1 MNGQLILIA
10 LGCQIRFPFIA
21 QAVVIA
27 HRRFNYALSH
37 FVLVPAAIYDAGN
50 GKFAVSV
57 APGAQRLRE
66 KLALILLT
74 CKFYEPLYCK
84 SLCE

>member
-21 QAVVIA
+21 EPVVIA

-37 FVLVPAAIYDAGN
+37 FVLVPAAIYDAAAGN
-50 GKFAVSV
+50 GEFAVSV
-57 APGAQRLRE
+57 AQGLSACE
-66 KLALILLT
+66 KNW
-74 CKFYEPLYCK
+74 P
-84 SLCE
+84 